1 MNQIEIDKPK
11 IIDYIS
17 VMNSDVVRNVQQDY
31 LLGKIAE
38 QMKQEIIKRNI
49 EVVWK
54 K

>member
-1 MNQIEIDKPK
+1 MNQIEIDKTK
-11 IIDYIS
+11 IIDYIGI
-17 VMNSDVVRNVQQDY
+17 MKSDVVRNVQQDY
-31 LLGKIAE
+31 LLSKIAE